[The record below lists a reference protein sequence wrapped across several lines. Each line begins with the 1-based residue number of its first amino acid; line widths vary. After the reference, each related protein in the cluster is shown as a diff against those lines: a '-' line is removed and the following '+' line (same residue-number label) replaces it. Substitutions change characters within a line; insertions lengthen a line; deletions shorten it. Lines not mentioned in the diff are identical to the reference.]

1 MTGQSPPDTTPGA
14 NSPWRDRRL
23 TPAERADALVPL
35 MTLEEK
41 IAQLVGVWA
50 GADPS
55 GDGVAPRQA
64 DMNVVDWATVIR
76 HGLGQLTRPYGTAP
90 VDPAAGARSLD
101 ASQREI
107 MAANRFGIP
116 AQVHEECLTGFSA
129 WRATVY
135 PAPLSWGASFDP
147 GLIEEMAGRIGRSMR
162 AAGVH
167 QGLAPVLDVTRD
179 YRWGRTEETIGEDPY
194 LAGSIGAAY
203 VRGLEGAG
211 IVATLKHFAGY
222 AASRGGRNLAPAH
235 MGPRELSDVVL
246 PPFEMALRLGGARS
260 VMNSYA
266 EIDGVPVAAD
276 ESLLTGLLRE
286 EWGFTGT
293 VVADYFA
300 VRFLQSLH
308 GVAGDGAEAAGL
320 ALRAGIDVELPTVD
334 TYGGPLVEAVK
345 SGTVSEALI
354 DRALHRVLAQK
365 AELGLLDEDWQPIP
379 APQALGY
386 GTAAQA
392 PGRVGDGTDGRVS
405 DHSADASVSGHVGG
419 GGDGRI
425 SGSRGY
431 GTDAQ
436 ASGRADDGVAE
447 RVSDHGGDGGE
458 GQGVGGRGG
467 LRLDDEGSRGLA
479 LRLARESV
487 VLVRNGGVLP
497 LAPGLRVA
505 LVGPVADD
513 PMAMLGCYAFPN
525 HVGPHHPGQGLGLE
539 IPSLREELGKRIPGL
554 TYAAGCDVRGE
565 DTAGIAAAVAVARE
579 SDVCVL
585 AVGDRAGLFGRGTSG
600 EGCDATDLSLPGVQ
614 AELVRAVLATGT
626 PVVLVLLAGRPY
638 ALGPETDAAAAVLFG
653 FFPGQLG
660 GRAVSE
666 VLTGAVNPSGRLP
679 VSVPRDAGGLPAT
692 YLTPPLGRRTDV
704 SSVDPTPAF
713 PFGHGLTYTT
723 FEWTGAESGGE
734 WPVDGETVAAVTVRN
749 TGERPGAEVVQL
761 YLHDPVAQTTR
772 PVVRL
777 IGYARVQ
784 LEPGEAARVTFT
796 VHADLASFTGVR
808 GRRIVEP
815 GDVELRL
822 SRSSA
827 DVAAALPLRL
837 TGEEREVARER
848 RLQPTVHIER
858 GMTGVGRRDGAPE
871 V

>member
-1 MTGQSPPDTTPGA
+1 MTGQSPPDTTPGTS
-14 NSPWRDRRL
+14 SPWRDRRL
-23 TPAERADALVPL
+23 TPTERADALVPL

-222 AASRGGRNLAPAH
+222 AASRGGRNHAPAH

-276 ESLLTGLLRE
+276 ESLLTGLLRD

-354 DRALHRVLAQK
+354 DRALRRVLTQK
-365 AELGLLDEDWQPIP
+365 AELGLLDDGWQPVP
-379 APQALGY
+379 ALAGEPASAHASATGCSS
-386 GTAAQA
+386 GTED
-392 PGRVGDGTDGRVS
+392 GDP
-405 DHSADASVSGHVGG
+405 
-419 GGDGRI
+419 
-425 SGSRGY
+425 
-431 GTDAQ
+431 
-436 ASGRADDGVAE
+436 E
-447 RVSDHGGDGGE
+447 GE
-458 GQGVGGRGG
+458 GPVAGRS
-467 LRLDDEGSRGLA
+467 RFDDEGSRELA

-487 VLVRNGGVLP
+487 VLLRDTGALP
-497 LAPGLRVA
+497 LAPGRKVA

-525 HVGPHHPGQGLGLE
+525 HVGPHHPGHGLGLE
-539 IPSLREELGKRIPGL
+539 IPSLREELAKRIPGL

-565 DTAGIAAAVAVARE
+565 DTEGIAAAVAVAEE

-660 GRAVSE
+660 GRALAE

-723 FEWTGAESGGE
+723 FEWTGAEGGGE
-734 WPVDGETVAAVTVRN
+734 WPVGGETVAAVTVRN
-749 TGERPGAEVVQL
+749 TGERPGADVVQL

-777 IGYARVQ
+777 IGYARVP

-822 SRSSA
+822 ARSSA